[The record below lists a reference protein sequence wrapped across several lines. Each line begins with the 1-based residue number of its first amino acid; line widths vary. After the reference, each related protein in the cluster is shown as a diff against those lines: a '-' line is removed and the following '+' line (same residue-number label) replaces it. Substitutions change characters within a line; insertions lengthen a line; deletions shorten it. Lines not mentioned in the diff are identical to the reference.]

1 MTDTHDTNLPEKP
14 AELEEE
20 KKAAEV
26 SETATTETQSEEQ
39 APETAPAAQKLT
51 KEEIIARL
59 KAIAADTESVTKAEI
74 DSLKQSFYKQ
84 HNAEQEAARKKF
96 EEFLADIEF
105 KSPRIPV
112 FTNVTGDAVFDP
124 NEIKKNLVKQ
134 VVSTVRWE
142 DCVRNAAKL
151 GIEQFYECGPG
162 GVLAGMVRRIDK
174 TLPVKSLAEYP
185 DFQ

>member
-1 MTDTHDTNLPEKP
+1 MEP
-14 AELEEE
+14 
-20 KKAAEV
+20 
-26 SETATTETQSEEQ
+26 
-39 APETAPAAQKLT
+39 
-51 KEEIIARL
+51 
-59 KAIAADTESVTKAEI
+59 
-74 DSLKQSFYKQ
+74 
-84 HNAEQEAARKKF
+84 ARKKV

-105 KSPRIPV
+105 KSPRIRV